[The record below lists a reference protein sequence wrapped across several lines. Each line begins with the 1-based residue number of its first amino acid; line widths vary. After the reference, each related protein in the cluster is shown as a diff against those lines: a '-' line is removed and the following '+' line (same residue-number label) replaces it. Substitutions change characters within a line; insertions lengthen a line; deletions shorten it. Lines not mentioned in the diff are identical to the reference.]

1 MFAIVSANLIFVTL
15 SETLEPTDFKLS
27 INLET
32 SLETYS
38 FNLPVLLILL
48 IYSLNNPF
56 CSVVRFL
63 YLLLNDSTN
72 NL

>member
-15 SETLEPTDFKLS
+15 SEILEPTSFNPS
-27 INLET
+27 TNLVT
-32 SLETYS
+32 SFETYS

-48 IYSLNNPF
+48 IYSLNKPF
-56 CSVVRFL
+56 WSFVRLL